1 MRQLLNT
8 LFVTQED
15 MYLSLDGDNVVLLQ
29 NEKRVARL
37 PLHNIESIIT
47 FGYTGA
53 SPALMGY
60 CAERNISITFLTR
73 SGRFKARVI
82 GKSRGNV
89 FLRKRQYRLS
99 DDEKMS
105 AIIARNFILGK
116 IFNNKWILERM
127 TRDHPLRININQF
140 KKVSDKLSD
149 IIEEVRKCN
158 SLESLRGWEGQAAI

>member
-60 CAERNISITFLTR
+60 CAERNISIVFLTR
-73 SGRFKARVI
+73 TGRSEEHTSELQ
-82 GKSRGNV
+82 SRGHLV
-89 FLRKRQYRLS
+89 CRLLL
-99 DDEKMS
+99 EK
-105 AIIARNFILGK
+105 K
-116 IFNNKWILERM
+116 KNNTNTHTNHI
-127 TRDHPLRININQF
+127 
-140 KKVSDKLSD
+140 
-149 IIEEVRKCN
+149 
-158 SLESLRGWEGQAAI
+158 

>member
-60 CAERNISITFLTR
+60 CAERNISIVFLTR
-73 SGRFKARVI
+73 TGRFIARVI
-82 GKSRGNV
+82 GEIRGNV
-89 FLRKRQYRLS
+89 LLRKRSEEHTSELQSRGHLVCRL
-99 DDEKMS
+99 
-105 AIIARNFILGK
+105 
-116 IFNNKWILERM
+116 
-127 TRDHPLRININQF
+127 LREYNQQ
-140 KKVSDKLSD
+140 
-149 IIEEVRKCN
+149 E
-158 SLESLRGWEGQAAI
+158 

>member
-60 CAERNISITFLTR
+60 CAERNISIVFLTR
-73 SGRFKARVI
+73 TGRFLARRSEEHTSELQ
-82 GKSRGNV
+82 SRGHLV
-89 FLRKRQYRLS
+89 CRL
-99 DDEKMS
+99 
-105 AIIARNFILGK
+105 
-116 IFNNKWILERM
+116 
-127 TRDHPLRININQF
+127 
-140 KKVSDKLSD
+140 
-149 IIEEVRKCN
+149 
-158 SLESLRGWEGQAAI
+158 